1 MKPHIYVTRKLPNPG
16 LEKLSQYFEITMN
29 SDDRVLR
36 FDEIKEHV
44 RDKDALLCLLT
55 DTIDKT
61 IIQAGNR
68 LKVISNYAVGFNNID
83 IEEAT
88 RRKIPVCITP
98 GILTNATADLT
109 WGLIL
114 AVTRRLVEGDKFTR
128 EGLFKGW
135 APELFLGMELHNKT
149 LGILG
154 MGRIGQA
161 VAKRAKGFEMN
172 VIYHSRTPKNDFSD
186 AKFVS
191 LEELLKTSDIVS
203 LHTPLTP
210 ETHHLIGQA
219 ELNKMKKTA
228 YLINTTRG
236 PVVDEKALVQAL
248 KNKSLAGA
256 GLDVY
261 EQEPLLTV
269 GLVELD
275 NVVLL
280 PHLGSAT
287 IETRTQMAI
296 LAAENAIA
304 ILKGERPK
312 GIANPE
318 VLRQ

>member
-16 LEKLSQYFEITMN
+16 LEKLSDYFEITMN

-114 AVTRRLVEGDKFTR
+114 AVTRRLVEGDRFTR

-172 VIYHSRTPKNDFSD
+172 IIYHSRTPKNDFSD
-186 AKFVS
+186 ARFVS

-210 ETHHLIGQA
+210 ETHHLIGQT

-236 PVVDEKALVQAL
+236 PIVDEKALVQAL

-261 EQEPLLTV
+261 EQEPLLTA